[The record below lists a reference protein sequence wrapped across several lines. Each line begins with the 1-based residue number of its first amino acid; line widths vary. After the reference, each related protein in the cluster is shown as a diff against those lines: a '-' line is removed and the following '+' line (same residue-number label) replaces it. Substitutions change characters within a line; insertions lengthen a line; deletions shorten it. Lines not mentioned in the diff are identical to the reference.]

1 MANLAKGNYNGT
13 IAHTEWFKSS
23 KKGTVGLNVFVDI
36 PTVGGDPERIKGTIW
51 VTPKTTAGRVRKD
64 GSMGRSRVEEALNNC
79 GYTGDMAGIQEIGYT
94 TDLVG
99 NDVRVNIKEDDSD
112 YGNGEMRI
120 AFFNAK
126 QMRQEAVAGAL
137 ASLLG
142 TPAPQEEPE
151 GDDDVPAAAPEPAEI
166 GMPDD
171 DDGSV
176 PF

>member
-1 MANLAKGNYNGT
+1 MANLARGNYNGT
-13 IAHTEWFKSS
+13 IASTEWFKTR
-23 KKGTVGLNVFVDI
+23 KGTVGLNVFVDI
-36 PTVGGDPERIKGTIW
+36 PTVGGEPERMKGTIW
-51 VTPKTTAGRVRKD
+51 ISPKTTKGRERKD
-64 GSMGRSRVEEALNNC
+64 GSIGRSMVEEQLSNC

-94 TDLVG
+94 IDLIG